1 MAKLMRITTE
11 DPNGRFDVNLNEG
24 FYLPPNSTIALQSA
38 NFTRE
43 TPSFEIGPSNDTFTF
58 QTNTGNNREIRI
70 RDLTDS
76 TIRRYD
82 RSSFTDLLMNMTASI
97 NAGLNTLTGP
107 DLGVQALVTTDDTQH
122 VTIEFR
128 RQGYLIWT
136 GNPAPAIGH
145 QIIQH
150 NITRDNNSQMFK
162 TASTGVLP
170 NGTISTSLCADKL
183 DICIGAGVITARVLK
198 YEEADQTGNASDG
211 SGFFMGVMEDSVFQ
225 QLEHQGGVGLDES
238 DFVTA
243 IYMKD
248 DNVSRAANPTTACI
262 APGATAG
269 NPQTSAVCVVA
280 SDSEGNTIYN
290 GRNAARVR
298 PHCVNA
304 ACETRLG
311 GGTRRDVYQIEVR
324 NGIFTCVQYRE
335 GGGALLDPE
344 LTDAVRATASK
355 PINKCDPNKIYHA
368 FIGLYGTQDTTILE
382 NVGVINNPYTKQPAE
397 TNNQIVFDNGNTL
410 GTPNV
415 SVAESIYDFKF
426 LRLDAAGNEVPN
438 PDLANFLG
446 YNNLIQLNTSQTP
459 GSRITFRAPFTTRA
473 ALRAET
479 YLIQLISRSVESYDS
494 LSGGKENTIYTIVK
508 DVVETGV
515 EEEINF
521 NSNYPIYIQLKNK
534 NEVLLRDLK
543 ARIVDSDI
551 KELTLMGRSQLSL
564 LFGTE

>member
-11 DPNGRFDVNLNEG
+11 DPNGRFNIDLNEG

-58 QTNTGNNREIRI
+58 QTDTGNNREIRI
-70 RDLTDS
+70 RDLT
-76 TIRRYD
+76 TAGIRRYD
-82 RSSFTDLLMNMTASI
+82 RSLFAELLMNMTASI
-97 NAGLNTLTGP
+97 NAGLTTSTAG
-107 DLGVQALVTTDDTQH
+107 DLGVQALVATDDTQH

-128 RQGYLIWT
+128 RQGFLFFT
-136 GNPAPAIGH
+136 GNPAPVIGH
-145 QIIQH
+145 QIIEH
-150 NITRDNNSQMFK
+150 NITRDGNNQMFK
-162 TASTGVLP
+162 TQRTGGLD
-170 NGTISTSLCADKL
+170 NGTLTTSLLADKL
-183 DICIGAGVITARVLK
+183 DICIGAGVFRVRVLK

-211 SGFFMGVMEDSVFQ
+211 SGFFMGVMEDTKFQ
-225 QLEHQGGVGLDES
+225 QLEHQGGVGLSES

-248 DNVSRAANPTTACI
+248 DRGSRAANPTQATI
-262 APGATAG
+262 APGVGAG
-269 NPQTSAVCVVA
+269 DPNTSAIMVVA
-280 SDSEGNTIYN
+280 SDSEGGPLYN
-290 GRNAARVR
+290 GRNAARTM

-304 ACETRLG
+304 ACEARLG
-311 GGTRRDVYQIEVR
+311 AGTQRDEYSIEVR
-324 NGIFTCVQYRE
+324 NGVFTCVQTRA
-335 GGGALLDPE
+335 GGGVLLLPE
-344 LTDAVRATASK
+344 LTDAARETANK
-355 PINKCDPNKIYHA
+355 PINKCDPNKVYHA

-382 NVGVINNPYTKQPAE
+382 NVGVINNPYTKQPAQ
-397 TNNQIVFDNGNTL
+397 TSNQVVFNGGSNL
-410 GTPNV
+410 GLPNV
-415 SVAESIYDFKF
+415 SATETIYDFKF

-438 PDLANFLG
+438 PELADFLG
-446 YNNLIQLNTSQTP
+446 YNNQTQLNPSQTP

-494 LSGGKENTIYTIVK
+494 ISGGKENTIYTIVK